1 MLLMQFGFNYCH
13 KLWLVTSALK
23 AEKLNKLTYASSLV
37 EPVNDSVLVL

>member
-1 MLLMQFGFNYCH
+1 MLLMQFGFSYCH